1 MRLINS
7 VTSDQERTK
16 MEARVNQTKKESL
29 EAGKKAQKTK
39 DKAKSKFEKDDMTDE
54 NQAFQQWVVM
64 NYPEL
69 TAVYQEYEAAD
80 SAYIGALQAH
90 NVSEAM
96 EWQKEKKRVYEER
109 MRGDDQFEK
118 VFIIFLHED

>member
-64 NYPEL
+64 N
-69 TAVYQEYEAAD
+69 
-80 SAYIGALQAH
+80 AH

>member
-1 MRLINS
+1 
-7 VTSDQERTK
+7 
-16 MEARVNQTKKESL
+16 MEARVNQTKKEFL